1 MDRREF
7 WNFRSRSYDEM
18 VGPKYE
24 DAYRK
29 TAECSLPYLKSSDR
43 ILEFGCGTGIM
54 TCALAVYLAAYVMI
68 EKMITIEG

>member
-29 TAECSLPYLKSSDR
+29 TAECSLPCLPETR
-43 ILEFGCGTGIM
+43 QAFLM
-54 TCALAVYLAAYVMI
+54 R
-68 EKMITIEG
+68 

>member
-29 TAECSLPYLKSSDR
+29 TAE
-43 ILEFGCGTGIM
+43 
-54 TCALAVYLAAYVMI
+54 
-68 EKMITIEG
+68 